1 MHSILLVYSIMGSHS
16 GTLMYSVM
24 LSHSGTLMYW
34 HATHTEAYEPPK
46 AAIIGASVSESHLG
60 SSTRPLS
67 VCQSVYIYI
76 YNWGER
82 E

>member
-1 MHSILLVYSIMGSHS
+1 MVKGSILLSEYYNYPLLNG
-16 GTLMYSVM
+16 
-24 LSHSGTLMYW
+24 
-34 HATHTEAYEPPK
+34 
-46 AAIIGASVSESHLG
+46 IIGASVSESHLG

-67 VCQSVYIYI
+67 VCLYIYI